1 MVSNDQGRVKV
12 AGNLPQVIAESCQ
25 LITSVFTQSYQSVSK
40 EEREEIRVDLFHA
53 LSVVIADIL
62 IVMKT
67 TDGQY
72 DGQTD
77 FDDFYSGEETDM
89 TDLLRSILNSKEE

>member
-12 AGNLPQVIAESCQ
+12 SGNIPQVIAESCQ
-25 LITSVFTQSYQSVSK
+25 LITSVFTQSYQSVS
-40 EEREEIRVDLFHA
+40 EEDREEIRWDLFRA

-62 IVMKT
+62 IAMKT
-67 TDGQY
+67 TDGEY
-72 DGQTD
+72 DALTD

-89 TDLLRSILNSKEE
+89 TDLLRQILKEDK